1 MKFIRNNWKKTC
13 FFSIIVILAITSA
26 ISVSV
31 YYYSRNDNN
40 YSIEFSDKTKLKNI
54 SINSNNLNFGKF
66 KGKTFLVDEKNVM
79 SAKKSGNILNFKASI
94 IDNVYVEF
102 ENSDGAKLFCN
113 NEELKIENNIYEKFI
128 STFSI
133 IKNSLNVYTILVF
146 LIALPILY
154 FIIKYITIFY
164 KKIVEDKIKFYD
176 ILLVG
181 LCLFVIFFFNFYLLY
196 TLLKK
201 FIILLVIGIILAVWF
216 LVKKL
221 PDKKF
226 EKIYL
231 MFAISCGIMMIF
243 LMPPFNV
250 PDESSHFS
258 RAYKDSLFVTTE
270 DDGRFY
276 FPKAINEFASK
287 YANNVNFSYI
297 KIYSRN
303 YLSDMFK
310 PVDYNIIDEKSS
322 NYSNVKY
329 LSFVP
334 YIPSTLIILAGRLAN
349 IAPLVLLLLCRFVNL
364 MIVIICCYYA
374 IKNVPHFKKAF
385 LVVTLFPIFIQQ
397 SAAINMDYLT
407 NAVAIFLISFI
418 IQLIYKKDKIT
429 NKEFVILGGLCFI
442 LSLGKFGYFPI
453 LLLFFL
459 VSNDKFKNKYQAWA
473 IKIAFIL
480 GTLILS
486 FFFSL
491 SAATVETAT
500 NVYGIKYFF
509 TNPIDSI
516 NVFIRTV
523 FARLDQDIFKGFFDG
538 FAYST
543 VWHQSLFKTFMYL
556 MYFVFIIMSDEND
569 EEISKISRCVLF
581 GITILVIGIVYAIA
595 FSQWTKTGERLINGI
610 QARYFLPVLVP
621 IYIGVSNK
629 KFNLDIKDKRLVYST
644 IVTIGFCISFATIV
658 CAFS

>member
-1 MKFIRNNWKKTC
+1 MKFIRNNWKKIC

-40 YSIEFSDKTKLKNI
+40 YSIEFSDKTRLKNV
-54 SINSNNLNFGKF
+54 SINSNNFNFNKL
-66 KGKTFLVDEKNVM
+66 KGKIFLVNENNIMYAKES
-79 SAKKSGNILNFKASI
+79 SAVLNFKASI
-94 IDNVYVEF
+94 IDNVYIEF
-102 ENSDGAKLFCN
+102 ENPDGAKLFCN

-243 LMPPFNV
+243 LMLPFNV

-287 YANNVNFSYI
+287 YANNVNFSDI

-310 PVDYNIIDEKSS
+310 PVDYNIIDEKPSD
-322 NYSNVKY
+322 YSNVKY

-407 NAVAIFLISFI
+407 NAVAILLISFI

-480 GTLILS
+480 GTLFFS

-516 NVFIRTV
+516 NVFIRTA
-523 FARLDQDIFKGFFDG
+523 FARLDQDIFRGFFDG

-569 EEISKISRCVLF
+569 EEISKISRCVLL

-621 IYIGVSNK
+621 IYIGISNK

-658 CAFS
+658 CTFS

>member
-1 MKFIRNNWKKTC
+1 MKFIRNNWKKIC

-102 ENSDGAKLFCN
+102 ENPDGAKLFCN
-113 NEELKIENNIYEKFI
+113 NEELNIENNIYEKFI

-287 YANNVNFSYI
+287 YANNVNFSDI

-334 YIPSTLIILAGRLAN
+334 YIPSTLIILAGRLSN

-407 NAVAIFLISFI
+407 NAVAILLISFI

-429 NKEFVILGGLCFI
+429 NKEFAILGGLCFI

-491 SAATVETAT
+491 SAATVETAA

-523 FARLDQDIFKGFFDG
+523 FARLDQDIFRGFFDG

>member
-1 MKFIRNNWKKTC
+1 M
-13 FFSIIVILAITSA
+13 
-26 ISVSV
+26 
-31 YYYSRNDNN
+31 
-40 YSIEFSDKTKLKNI
+40 
-54 SINSNNLNFGKF
+54 
-66 KGKTFLVDEKNVM
+66 
-79 SAKKSGNILNFKASI
+79 
-94 IDNVYVEF
+94 
-102 ENSDGAKLFCN
+102 
-113 NEELKIENNIYEKFI
+113 
-128 STFSI
+128 
-133 IKNSLNVYTILVF
+133 NVYTILVF

-287 YANNVNFSYI
+287 YANNVNFSDI

-334 YIPSTLIILAGRLAN
+334 YIPSTLIILAGRLSN

-407 NAVAIFLISFI
+407 NAVAILLISFI

-429 NKEFVILGGLCFI
+429 NKEFAILGGLCFI

-491 SAATVETAT
+491 SAATVETAA

-523 FARLDQDIFKGFFDG
+523 FARLDQDIFRGFFDG

>member
-1 MKFIRNNWKKTC
+1 MKFIRNNWKKIC

-26 ISVSV
+26 ISVNV

-113 NEELKIENNIYEKFI
+113 NEELNIENNIYEKFI

-276 FPKAINEFASK
+276 FPKAINKFASK
-287 YANNVNFSYI
+287 YANNVNFSDI

-310 PVDYNIIDEKSS
+310 PVDYNIIDEKPSD
-322 NYSNVKY
+322 YSNVKY

-334 YIPSTLIILAGRLAN
+334 YIPSTLIILTGRLAN

-397 SAAINMDYLT
+397 AAAINMDYLT

-429 NKEFVILGGLCFI
+429 NKEFAILGGLCFI

-491 SAATVETAT
+491 SAATGGTAT

-516 NVFIRTV
+516 NVFIRTA
-523 FARLDQDIFKGFFDG
+523 FARLDQDIFRGFFDG

-569 EEISKISRCVLF
+569 EEISKISRCVLL

>member
-94 IDNVYVEF
+94 IDNVYIEF
-102 ENSDGAKLFCN
+102 ENPDGAKLFCN

-569 EEISKISRCVLF
+569 EEISKISRCVLL

>member
-1 MKFIRNNWKKTC
+1 MKFIRNNWKKIC

-113 NEELKIENNIYEKFI
+113 NEELNIENNIYEKFI

-276 FPKAINEFASK
+276 FPKAINKFASK
-287 YANNVNFSYI
+287 YANNVNFSDI

-310 PVDYNIIDEKSS
+310 PVDYNIIDEKPSD
-322 NYSNVKY
+322 YSNVKY

-334 YIPSTLIILAGRLAN
+334 YIPSTLIILAGRLSN

-407 NAVAIFLISFI
+407 NAVAILLISFI

-429 NKEFVILGGLCFI
+429 NKEFAILGGLCFI

-491 SAATVETAT
+491 SAATGGTAT
-500 NVYGIKYFF
+500 NVYGIKYLF

-516 NVFIRTV
+516 NVFIRTA
-523 FARLDQDIFKGFFDG
+523 FARLDQDIFRGFFDG

-621 IYIGVSNK
+621 IYIGISNK

>member
-1 MKFIRNNWKKTC
+1 MKFIRNNWKKIY

-40 YSIEFSDKTKLKNI
+40 YSIEFSDKTRLKNV
-54 SINSNNLNFGKF
+54 SINSNNFNFNKL
-66 KGKTFLVDEKNVM
+66 KGKIFLVNENNIMYAKES
-79 SAKKSGNILNFKASI
+79 SAVLNFKASI
-94 IDNVYVEF
+94 IDNVYIEF
-102 ENSDGAKLFCN
+102 ENPDGAKLFCN

-287 YANNVNFSYI
+287 YANNVNFSDI

-397 SAAINMDYLT
+397 AAAINMDYLT

-418 IQLIYKKDKIT
+418 IQLIYKKDKII
-429 NKEFVILGGLCFI
+429 NKEFTILGGLCFI

>member
-1 MKFIRNNWKKTC
+1 MKFIRNNWKKIC

-113 NEELKIENNIYEKFI
+113 NEELNIENNIYEKFI

-287 YANNVNFSYI
+287 YANNVNFSDI

-397 SAAINMDYLT
+397 AAAINMDYLT

-429 NKEFVILGGLCFI
+429 NKEFAILGGLCFI

-491 SAATVETAT
+491 SAATGGTAT
-500 NVYGIKYFF
+500 NVYGIKYLF

-516 NVFIRTV
+516 NVFIRTA
-523 FARLDQDIFKGFFDG
+523 FARLDQDIFRGFFDG

-569 EEISKISRCVLF
+569 EKISKISRCVLF
-581 GITILVIGIVYAIA
+581 GIIILVIGIVYAIA

-621 IYIGVSNK
+621 IYIGISNK

>member
-1 MKFIRNNWKKTC
+1 MKFIRNNWKKIC

-102 ENSDGAKLFCN
+102 ENPDGAKLFCN
-113 NEELKIENNIYEKFI
+113 NEELNIENNIYEKFI

-276 FPKAINEFASK
+276 FPKAINKFASK
-287 YANNVNFSYI
+287 YANNVNFSDI

-407 NAVAIFLISFI
+407 NAVAILLISFI

-491 SAATVETAT
+491 SAATGGTAT
-500 NVYGIKYFF
+500 NVYGIKYLF

-516 NVFIRTV
+516 NVFIRTA
-523 FARLDQDIFKGFFDG
+523 FARLDQDIFRGFFDG

-621 IYIGVSNK
+621 IYIGISNK

>member
-31 YYYSRNDNN
+31 YYYSQNDNN
-40 YSIEFSDKTKLKNI
+40 YSIEFSDKTRLKNV
-54 SINSNNLNFGKF
+54 SINSNNFNFNKL
-66 KGKTFLVDEKNVM
+66 KGKIFLVNENNIMYAKES
-79 SAKKSGNILNFKASI
+79 SAVLNFKASI
-94 IDNVYVEF
+94 IDNVYIEF
-102 ENSDGAKLFCN
+102 ENPDGAKLFCN

-287 YANNVNFSYI
+287 YANNVNFSDI

-407 NAVAIFLISFI
+407 NAVAILLISFI

-429 NKEFVILGGLCFI
+429 NKEFAILGGLCFI

-516 NVFIRTV
+516 NVFIRTA
-523 FARLDQDIFKGFFDG
+523 FARLDQDIFRGFFDG

-569 EEISKISRCVLF
+569 EKISKISRCVLL

-621 IYIGVSNK
+621 IYIGISNK

-644 IVTIGFCISFATIV
+644 IVTIGFCISFATII

>member
-1 MKFIRNNWKKTC
+1 MKFIRNNWKKIC

-40 YSIEFSDKTKLKNI
+40 YSIEFSDKTRLKNV
-54 SINSNNLNFGKF
+54 SINSNNFNFNKL
-66 KGKTFLVDEKNVM
+66 KGKIFLVNENNIMYAKES
-79 SAKKSGNILNFKASI
+79 SAVLNFKASI
-94 IDNVYVEF
+94 IDNVYIEF
-102 ENSDGAKLFCN
+102 ENPDGAKLFCN
-113 NEELKIENNIYEKFI
+113 NEELKIEKNIYEKFI

-287 YANNVNFSYI
+287 YANNVNFSDI

-397 SAAINMDYLT
+397 AAAINMDYLT

-418 IQLIYKKDKIT
+418 IQLIYKKDKII
-429 NKEFVILGGLCFI
+429 NKEFTILGGLCFI

-523 FARLDQDIFKGFFDG
+523 FARLDQDIFRGFFDG

>member
-1 MKFIRNNWKKTC
+1 MKFIRNNWKKIC

-102 ENSDGAKLFCN
+102 ENPDGAKLFCN
-113 NEELKIENNIYEKFI
+113 NEELNIENNIYEKFI

-287 YANNVNFSYI
+287 YANNVNFSDI

-407 NAVAIFLISFI
+407 NAVAILLISFI

-429 NKEFVILGGLCFI
+429 NKEFAILGGLCFI

-523 FARLDQDIFKGFFDG
+523 FARLDQDIFRGFFDG

-569 EEISKISRCVLF
+569 EEISKISRCVLL

>member
-1 MKFIRNNWKKTC
+1 MKFIRNNWKKIC

-40 YSIEFSDKTKLKNI
+40 YSIEFSDKTRLKNV
-54 SINSNNLNFGKF
+54 SINSNNFNFNKL
-66 KGKTFLVDEKNVM
+66 KGKIFLVNENNIMYAKES
-79 SAKKSGNILNFKASI
+79 SAVLNFKASI
-94 IDNVYVEF
+94 IDNVYIEF
-102 ENSDGAKLFCN
+102 ENPDGAKLFCN

-287 YANNVNFSYI
+287 YANNVNFSDI

-397 SAAINMDYLT
+397 AAAINMDYLT

-418 IQLIYKKDKIT
+418 IQLIYKKDKII
-429 NKEFVILGGLCFI
+429 NKEFTILGGLCFI

-516 NVFIRTV
+516 NVFIRTA
-523 FARLDQDIFKGFFDG
+523 FARLDQDIFRGFFDG

>member
-1 MKFIRNNWKKTC
+1 MKFIRNNWKKIC

-113 NEELKIENNIYEKFI
+113 NEELNIENNIYEKFI

-287 YANNVNFSYI
+287 YANNVNFSDI

-407 NAVAIFLISFI
+407 NAVAILLISFI

-429 NKEFVILGGLCFI
+429 NKEFAILGGLCFI

-523 FARLDQDIFKGFFDG
+523 FARLDQDIFRGFFDG

-621 IYIGVSNK
+621 IYIGISNI

>member
-1 MKFIRNNWKKTC
+1 MKFIRNNWKKIC

-102 ENSDGAKLFCN
+102 ENPDGAKLFCN
-113 NEELKIENNIYEKFI
+113 NEELNIENNIYEKFI

-287 YANNVNFSYI
+287 YANNVNFSDI

-407 NAVAIFLISFI
+407 NAVAILLISFI

-429 NKEFVILGGLCFI
+429 NKEFAILGGLCFI

-523 FARLDQDIFKGFFDG
+523 FARLDQDIFRGFFDG

>member
-1 MKFIRNNWKKTC
+1 MKFIRNNWKKIC

-102 ENSDGAKLFCN
+102 ENPDGAKLFCN
-113 NEELKIENNIYEKFI
+113 NEELNIENNIYEKFI

-287 YANNVNFSYI
+287 YANNVNFSDI

-397 SAAINMDYLT
+397 AAAINMDYLT

-418 IQLIYKKDKIT
+418 IQLIYKKDKII
-429 NKEFVILGGLCFI
+429 NKEFTILGGLCFI

-491 SAATVETAT
+491 SAATGGTAT

-516 NVFIRTV
+516 NVFIRTA
-523 FARLDQDIFKGFFDG
+523 FARLDQDIFRGFFDG

>member
-102 ENSDGAKLFCN
+102 ENPDGAKLFCN
-113 NEELKIENNIYEKFI
+113 NEELNIENNIYEKFI

-287 YANNVNFSYI
+287 YANNVNFSDI

-334 YIPSTLIILAGRLAN
+334 YIPSTLIILAGRLVN

-407 NAVAIFLISFI
+407 NAVAILLISFI
-418 IQLIYKKDKIT
+418 IQLIYKKDKII
-429 NKEFVILGGLCFI
+429 NKEFTILGGLCFI

-523 FARLDQDIFKGFFDG
+523 FARLDQDIFRGFFDG

-569 EEISKISRCVLF
+569 EKISKISRCVLL